1 MIIRTL
7 TDADVERVLPL
18 LPAGRIGVWAD
29 ADAFRARLA
38 TGEYRPEWTW
48 LAEHEDS
55 GEPYALATWWGGPDD
70 PLPAALD
77 VLNVRDAE
85 DSGAPD
91 DAPAPADLRAPE
103 DRRDTG
109 TGDDSRTDLAV
120 RLLTAAHSAFAEAG
134 LDGPPD
140 YHVLLPGD
148 WRERPEA
155 VAALGWRREAARR
168 AGLTASL
175 ERLRF
180 EWTPETGVP
189 RTSGRLQF
197 RAEPDDE
204 VFVDL
209 FRRVLEGTLDAGS
222 GSGAAALGAE
232 RQARK
237 DVAFYRDEMA
247 GDRAWWRIA
256 ETPRGRPVG
265 FALPSRNPSV
275 HVVGYLGVLPE
286 HRGRGYADDLLA
298 EITRFLAE
306 EAGAH
311 VVRADT
317 DLANTPM
324 AAAFTRLGYR
334 NFARR
339 LVLSA
344 P

>member
-1 MIIRTL
+1 MIVRTL
-7 TDADVERVLPL
+7 TDTDVDRVLPL
-18 LPAGRIGVWAD
+18 LPPGRTGVWAD
-29 ADAFRARLA
+29 TDIFRERLA
-38 TGEYRPEWTW
+38 SGEYRPEWTW
-48 LAEHEDS
+48 LAEPEDG
-55 GEPYALATWWGGPDD
+55 GEPYALAVWWGGPDD

-77 VLNVRDAE
+77 VLNVRDPE
-85 DSGAPD
+85 EPEEPGGPGGSQDLNGPHDPD
-91 DAPAPADLRAPE
+91 D
-103 DRRDTG
+103 T
-109 TGDDSRTDLAV
+109 RTEAAA
-120 RLLTAAHSAFAEAG
+120 RLLTAAHTAFAEAG
-134 LDGPPD
+134 QDSPPD

-148 WRERPEA
+148 WRERRDA

-180 EWTPETGVP
+180 EWTRETGVP
-189 RTSGRLQF
+189 KPSGRLRF

-209 FRRVLEGTLDAGS
+209 FRRVLEGTLDAES
-222 GSGAAALGAE
+222 GTGAAAVGAE

-237 DVAFYRDEMA
+237 DVAFYRDEMP
-247 GDRAWWRIA
+247 GDRSWWRIA
-256 ETPRGRPVG
+256 ETPQGRPVG
-265 FALPSRNPSV
+265 FALPSRNTSV

-306 EAGAH
+306 DAGAD

>member
-1 MIIRTL
+1 VIIRTL
-7 TDADVERVLPL
+7 TDSDIDRVLPL
-18 LPAGRIGVWAD
+18 LPDGEIGVWAD
-29 ADAFRARLA
+29 ADTFRERLG

-48 LAEHEDS
+48 LAEDD
-55 GEPYALATWWGGPDD
+55 GEPYALAAWWGGPHDTR
-70 PLPAALD
+70 PASLD
-77 VLNVRDAE
+77 ALNVRDL
-85 DSGAPD
+85 D
-91 DAPAPADLRAPE
+91 
-103 DRRDTG
+103 G
-109 TGDDSRTDLAV
+109 TDEARTELAA
-120 RLLTAAHSAFAEAG
+120 RLLTAAHTAFAETG
-134 LDGPPD
+134 VETLPD

-155 VAALGWRREAARR
+155 AAALGWRQEAARR

-180 EWTPETGVP
+180 EWTPEAGVP
-189 RTSGRLQF
+189 KPSDRLRF

-209 FRRVLEGTLDAGS
+209 FRRVLEGTLDAES
-222 GSGAAALGAE
+222 GSGAAAVGAE
-232 RQARK
+232 RQARD
-237 DVAFYRDEMA
+237 DVAFYRDEMP

-256 ETPRGRPVG
+256 ETPQGRPVG
-265 FALPSRNPSV
+265 FALPSRNTSV

-286 HRGRGYADDLLA
+286 HRGHGYVDDLLA
-298 EITRFLAE
+298 EITRFLAVDA
-306 EAGAH
+306 EAD

-317 DLANTPM
+317 DLANVPM